1 MTATDTATASEARA
15 EATQALISAGRTLF
29 TRLGY
34 RQTAFTELAAAAG
47 LDEDR
52 ARELLPDKAAVFGA
66 LVERT
71 VKVAGILRPAVT
83 EGVDEDLPVR
93 LARTY
98 LSLWEPGEED
108 SPMVELYR
116 VALSDQEASL
126 ILRDRVSR
134 ALNSQVD
141 HELPGAGAELR
152 TALFGAQ
159 LGGVAFVRHLMRVDS
174 VAAADLETVVET
186 IAPGLR
192 QTLLGSDTTR

>member
-1 MTATDTATASEARA
+1 MTVTSAGAAAETRA

-29 TRLGY
+29 TQLGY
-34 RQTAFTELAAAAG
+34 RRTDFADLASTAG
-47 LDEDR
+47 LTEEF

-66 LVERT
+66 LTERT
-71 VKVAGILRPAVT
+71 VKVAGILRPVVT

-98 LSLWEPGEED
+98 LALWEPNEED

-116 VALSDQEASL
+116 VALSDKEASQV
-126 ILRDRVSR
+126 LRERISKT
-134 ALNSQVD
+134 LNGQVD
-141 HELPGAGAELR
+141 RELPSGDAELR

-159 LGGVAFVRHLMRVDS
+159 LGGVAFVRHLIQVGA
-174 VAAADLETVVET
+174 VASADLETVIAT

-192 QTLLGSDTTR
+192 QTLLGSDATP